1 MTRVFKFGGALL
13 KDAEGIERMA
23 AIVEEYQCEPLVVV
37 VSAIG
42 KTTNALENLISI
54 KVNNSNE
61 LASVF
66 FKLKSSH
73 LNLIHSLSITNKE
86 KLIGEVEEIFAT
98 LWNTLNKYFQ
108 NYYYA
113 YDQIVSFGE
122 KISAKIISFT
132 LTQKNLINKEVAA
145 PMIIATDGNFTDA
158 TLNRLQTEKNIND
171 IIIPIL
177 KEGKIVVT
185 EGFLG
190 GDPDGNI
197 TTLGR
202 EGSDYTAAIFGSIL
216 SADEIIFWKDVPGI
230 MNADPNEFKDAIKLN
245 NLSYHEA
252 IELTFYGASVI
263 HPKTIQPL
271 QQKNVPLQVRSFF
284 KPYLSP
290 TIISNS
296 TPNDDK
302 IPKIILKK
310 SQTLLSISS
319 RNMDFISENSL
330 YQIFKLFNKYKI
342 HINLMQ
348 NSAISFSVCFNYDTK
363 KQNALI
369 NDISEHYFVKYNSG
383 LTLLTLRHYDEEL
396 LQHYTSKKTVVLE
409 QKNRTT
415 AQILYY

>member
-1 MTRVFKFGGALL
+1 MIRVFKFGGALL

-23 AIVEEYQCEPLVVV
+23 AIVEEYKCEPLVVV

-42 KTTNALENLISI
+42 KTTNALEKLLSLTI
-54 KVNNSNE
+54 NNSKE
-61 LASVF
+61 LASEYF
-66 FKLKSSH
+66 NLKSYH

-98 LWNTLNKYFQ
+98 LWDTFNKDFQ
-108 NYYYA
+108 SYYYA

-122 KISAKIISFT
+122 KISGKIVSFT
-132 LTQKNLINKEVAA
+132 LAQKNLTNIEVAA
-145 PMIIATDGNFTDA
+145 PSVIATDSNFTDGA
-158 TLNRLQTEKNIND
+158 INWHKTEQNIND
-171 IIIPIL
+171 VVVPFL
-177 KEGKIVVT
+177 KDGKIVVT

-190 GDPDGNI
+190 GDPEGNI

-202 EGSDYTAAIFGSIL
+202 EGSDYTTAIFGSIL
-216 SADEIIFWKDVPGI
+216 MADEIIIWKDVPGI
-230 MNADPNEFKDAIKLN
+230 MSADPNEFKDAVKLN

-271 QQKNVPLQVRSFF
+271 QQKNLPLQVRSFF
-284 KPYLSP
+284 KPQVSP
-290 TIISNS
+290 TIISDS
-296 TPNDDK
+296 IPNDDK

-310 SQTLLSISS
+310 NQTLLSISS
-319 RNMDFISENSL
+319 RNIDFITENSL

-348 NSAISFSVCFNYDTK
+348 NSAISFSVCFNYDK
-363 KQNALI
+363 EKQITLI
-369 NDISEHYFVKYNSG
+369 KDISQHYYVKYNSG

-396 LQHYTSKKTVVLE
+396 LQYYTSGKKIVLE

-415 AQILYY
+415 AQILY